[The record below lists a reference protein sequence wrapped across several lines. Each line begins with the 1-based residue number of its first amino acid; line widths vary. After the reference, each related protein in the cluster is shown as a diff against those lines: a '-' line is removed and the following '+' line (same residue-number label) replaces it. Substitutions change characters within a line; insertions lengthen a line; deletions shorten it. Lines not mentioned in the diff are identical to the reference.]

1 MKQRIRTVLF
11 LFCINSIAYASFPI
25 KDGRLLNKASTKSL
39 QMAKVSDPE
48 PDLLTWVFA
57 GLLITA
63 MAVGS
68 YFIFKAW
75 LNAYRDGVTWV
86 RILTYLS
93 AVLLLLLLLGA
104 AFLVGIGYG
113 YGN

>member
-11 LFCINSIAYASFPI
+11 LFFINSIAYASFPI
-25 KDGRLLNKASTKSL
+25 KDGRLLNKASSKSL
-39 QMAKVSDPE
+39 QMAKASDPE

-57 GLLITA
+57 GLLLTA
-63 MAVGS
+63 MAVGL

-86 RILTYLS
+86 RILTYIS
-93 AVLLLLLLLGA
+93 AGLLVLLLLGA
-104 AFLVGIGYG
+104 AILVGTGYG